1 MIPQEEYQK
10 EIDRQR
16 SMKHNANKKARKEIA
31 RRLTKTNRRRELKKK
46 MLAAELTKRD
56 AYQKGILPVART
68 RFNFRVGD
76 FTTNI
81 IPFKDYAKEEI
92 HNIAMKLS
100 MDIIKQIAYH
110 KAHLK
115 DEPIQVLIKLD
126 EETKLK
132 LIRCFPF
139 FESDNQRKDI

>member
-10 EIDRQR
+10 EIDTIYQILPAKKKARQR
-16 SMKHNANKKARKEIA
+16 SFRQ
-31 RRLTKTNRRRELKKK
+31 LTKTNRRRELKKK
-46 MLAAELTKRD
+46 ILVGELTKRD
-56 AYQKGILPVART
+56 AYQKGTLPVAKT
-68 RFNFRVGD
+68 RFDFRAGD
-76 FTTNI
+76 FTTNV

-92 HNIAMKLS
+92 HNVAMELS
-100 MDIIKQIAYH
+100 MEIIKQIAHH

-139 FESDNQRKDI
+139 FESDN